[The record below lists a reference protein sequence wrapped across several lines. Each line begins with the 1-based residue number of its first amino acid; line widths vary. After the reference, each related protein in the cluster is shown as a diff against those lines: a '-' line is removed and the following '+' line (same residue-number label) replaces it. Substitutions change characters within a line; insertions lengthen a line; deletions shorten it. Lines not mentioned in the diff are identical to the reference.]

1 MEECPL
7 VLGGGGGGVL
17 PEAGLMTQLPEVD
30 PVELSLLTEGLCW
43 STSVT
48 VHTPED
54 EFFLSTGGPAA
65 GSELPPKVAGF
76 PLEPPVKHKWA
87 ISDTVKNGCIFRKAQ
102 RLPEVGIITV
112 LIPTVWPL
120 LRGYLKDICLE

>member
-17 PEAGLMTQLPEVD
+17 PAAGLMTQLPEVD

-87 ISDTVKNGCIFRKAQ
+87 IKYYSVFSRH
-102 RLPEVGIITV
+102 
-112 LIPTVWPL
+112 
-120 LRGYLKDICLE
+120 